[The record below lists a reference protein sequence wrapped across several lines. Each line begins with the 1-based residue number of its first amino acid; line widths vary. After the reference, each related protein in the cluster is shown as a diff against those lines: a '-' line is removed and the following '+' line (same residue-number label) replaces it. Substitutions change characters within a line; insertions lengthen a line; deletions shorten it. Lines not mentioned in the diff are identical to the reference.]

1 MVTVSIMRPDPKKTL
16 FENVQELM
24 LRRYGKENQTRFAAD
39 TKIRAGG
46 IIRIKSQK
54 ANVGIDTLEM
64 IAKEFDLEVWHL
76 LLPGLHLPTSNEV
89 QEPSS
94 QYSIHPAWPF
104 PRVSPE
110 HYARLPAVDKA
121 RVEGYVESLVS
132 QMDASQTGSA
142 KNTKRT

>member
-64 IAKEFDLEVWHL
+64 IAKEFDLEVWQL
-76 LLPGLHLPTSNEV
+76 LVPGLHLPATIEL
-89 QEPSS
+89 Q
-94 QYSIHPAWPF
+94 
-104 PRVSPE
+104 
-110 HYARLPAVDKA
+110 
-121 RVEGYVESLVS
+121 
-132 QMDASQTGSA
+132 
-142 KNTKRT
+142 